1 MGENLP
7 PELPAASH
15 ESGLASARALRV
27 QRFEDVAQELR
38 RRIDEANPRHVRW
51 YGAVRIDKKDPNL
64 LTTLHALSQQICTR
78 EITHIFTR
86 GFVASFRCATYACP
100 REAVERCHGVDCP
113 RPKLFA
119 RAWQDIEGR
128 HEQQVPLA
136 ELMKQFLEL
145 HLEPEM
151 GFSLRCHPCHRD
163 ENKPYGRAYAG
174 LERCRRSEAASARGA
189 PAPETPPRSEAEDP
203 IAGALRSFERFH
215 NRPCGSASVAEVAMS
230 SAGLG
235 GWAAHAPPGDALI
248 VGRRENRRREAP
260 STSCALGSIGGA

>member
-86 GFVASFRCATYACP
+86 GFVASFRCATHGCP

-128 HEQQVPLA
+128 HDRAVPLA
-136 ELMKQFLEL
+136 ELMRQFLEL

-174 LERCRRSEAASARGA
+174 LERCRRTAASA
-189 PAPETPPRSEAEDP
+189 PSEDEGLTAC
-203 IAGALRSFERFH
+203 ALRSFELFH
-215 NRPCGSASVAEVAMS
+215 NRPCGSASIAEVAMS
-230 SAGLG
+230 SAGIG
-235 GWAAHAPPGDALI
+235 GWAADARGELL
-248 VGRRENRRREAP
+248 VVRDRENR
-260 STSCALGSIGGA
+260 GSLGGA